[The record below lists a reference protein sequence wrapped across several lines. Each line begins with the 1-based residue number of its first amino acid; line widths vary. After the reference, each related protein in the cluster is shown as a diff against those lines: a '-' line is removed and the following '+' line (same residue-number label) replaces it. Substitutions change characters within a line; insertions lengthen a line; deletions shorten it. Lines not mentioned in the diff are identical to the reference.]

1 MTTTNTEQLEATL
14 VDDED
19 LENLDYHD
27 PREESDRPNDLE
39 AIMDDDEREEALSS
53 ESSNAL
59 WQNPYLKIAGIA
71 GASII
76 GLGGIGAIFMVTQ
89 PKTNITQTTKPGSK
103 DSTSLNFGVAEDANK
118 TEIALGK
125 QRDAFAG
132 EGNQQNPSPSPSI
145 SPPPSSPPPTTAT
158 SLVKPSPPVVQ
169 PIPKPALPPV
179 NTSPKPVN
187 LATITKPLTAPVV
200 AKVIPVNPN
209 PVQITKAPI
218 SPVTAKPSPKA
229 SFPAVSQ
236 SQQPPQ
242 VVAKP
247 SPKAV
252 LPVVAKSP
260 QPQPTQVVAKP
271 QLTPPSIALK
281 PPAKQ
286 PTKEPLAKT
295 PIVPP
300 AKPEQVAKAPTAS
313 SSPAVPELSPEEQW
327 QNLANAGTFGGR
339 YGEEPVS
346 SQVAVNPPSPSA
358 IPVASGVAA
367 APVPNNIPSIIAS
380 NKVPEAI
387 DISDP
392 NKLKNEDIIPVLPI
406 EEQKVATSPEE
417 PLPDGVP
424 VKIASANGIT
434 PSTSGRLQLA
444 AYQPTV
450 QPEVV
455 PPQEA
460 QPKQEVK
467 EVKPEPL
474 TSEATVLNGVGSKT
488 YKIAPGTKVSGT
500 LLTPIEAA
508 GSSQN
513 EQLLVIK
520 LNQPI
525 LDQDG
530 KIAVKA
536 DGNNTRIIF
545 RWRIEKGWIR
555 ASSESLIIDGRT
567 IAIPGVFALH
577 GNDGQPLVAG
587 TFRPGADEVTAAD
600 QNTFLLGAAS
610 KVGEIL
616 TAPDTN
622 VVVNGGVFGGS
633 TSTSTHN
640 RNILGAVLQ
649 GGGQPVLQ
657 GQIKRNEQRSQAVQ
671 AREAIWHLGP
681 GSQISIFTTTPL
693 TISN

>member
-19 LENLDYHD
+19 LEDLDYHD
-27 PREESDRPNDLE
+27 PREEYDRPNDLE

-89 PKTNITQTTKPGSK
+89 PKNNITQTTKPGTK
-103 DSTSLNFGVAEDANK
+103 DPTSLNFGVAEDANK

-145 SPPPSSPPPTTAT
+145 SPPPSSPSATTAVPPVT
-158 SLVKPSPPVVQ
+158 PSPVVQ
-169 PIPKPALPPV
+169 TTPKPAVPPV
-179 NTSPKPVN
+179 TMAPKSAPVKTV
-187 LATITKPLTAPVV
+187 AKPLTAPVA
-200 AKVIPVNPN
+200 AKVIPPNPN
-209 PVQITKAPI
+209 PVQIAKVAIP
-218 SPVTAKPSPKA
+218 PVTAKPLPKVP
-229 SFPAVSQ
+229 SS
-236 SQQPPQ
+236 
-242 VVAKP
+242 VVTQ
-247 SPKAV
+247 
-252 LPVVAKSP
+252 SP
-260 QPQPTQVVAKP
+260 QPLPTQVKP

-281 PPAKQ
+281 PGAKQ
-286 PTKEPLAKT
+286 PTPEPLAKA

-300 AKPEQVAKAPTAS
+300 AKPEQVAKVPTVPP
-313 SSPAVPELSPEEQW
+313 SPSVPELSPEEQW
-327 QNLANAGTFGGR
+327 QKLANTGTFGGR
-339 YGEEPVS
+339 YGEEPATP
-346 SQVAVNPPSPSA
+346 QVAVNPPSPSA
-358 IPVASGVAA
+358 VSVASGVAA
-367 APVPNNIPSIIAS
+367 APIPNNISPTVAS

-406 EEQKVATSPEE
+406 EEQKVATLPEE

-424 VKIASANGIT
+424 VKIASSKGIT
-434 PSTSGRLQLA
+434 PGTAGRLQSV
-444 AYQPTV
+444 AYQPAV
-450 QPEVV
+450 QPEDVV
-455 PPQEA
+455 QPQDVA
-460 QPKQEVK
+460 QPKQKVK

-474 TSEATVLNGVGSKT
+474 PSEATVLNGVGSKT

-530 KIAVKA
+530 RIAVKA

-545 RWRIEKGWIR
+545 KWRIEKGWIR

-610 KVGEIL
+610 KIGEVL

-633 TSTSTHN
+633 TSTSTPN

-671 AREAIWHLGP
+671 TREAIWHLGP

-693 TISN
+693 TIAN

>member
-19 LENLDYHD
+19 LEDLDYHD
-27 PREESDRPNDLE
+27 PREEYDRPNDLE

-89 PKTNITQTTKPGSK
+89 PKNNITQTTKPGTK
-103 DSTSLNFGVAEDANK
+103 DPTSLNFGVAEDANK

-132 EGNQQNPSPSPSI
+132 EGNQQTPSPSPSI
-145 SPPPSSPPPTTAT
+145 SPPPSSPPPTTAAPP
-158 SLVKPSPPVVQ
+158 VKPSPPVVQ
-169 PIPKPALPPV
+169 PIPKPAVLPV
-179 NTSPKPVN
+179 NTSLKPVT
-187 LATITKPLTAPVV
+187 LATIAKPLTAPVV

-209 PVQITKAPI
+209 PVQIAKAAIP
-218 SPVTAKPSPKA
+218 PVTGKPSPKA
-229 SFPAVSQ
+229 SS
-236 SQQPPQ
+236 
-242 VVAKP
+242 
-247 SPKAV
+247 
-252 LPVVAKSP
+252 PVVAQSP
-260 QPQPTQVVAKP
+260 QPQPTQVVPKP
-271 QLTPPSIALK
+271 LLTPPSIALK
-281 PPAKQ
+281 SPAKQ
-286 PTKEPLAKT
+286 PTPEPLAKA

-300 AKPEQVAKAPTAS
+300 AKSEPLAKAPTAS

-327 QNLANAGTFGGR
+327 QKLANAGTFGGR
-339 YGEEPVS
+339 YGEEPVTP
-346 SQVAVNPPSPSA
+346 QVAVNPPSPSA

-367 APVPNNIPSIIAS
+367 APAPNNIPSTIAS

-444 AYQPTV
+444 AYQPAV
-450 QPEVV
+450 QPEVA

-610 KVGEIL
+610 KIGEVL

-633 TSTSTHN
+633 TSTSTPN

-671 AREAIWHLGP
+671 TREAIWHLSP

-693 TISN
+693 TIAN

>member
-19 LENLDYHD
+19 LEDLDYHD
-27 PREESDRPNDLE
+27 PREESARPNDLE

-71 GASII
+71 GVSII

-89 PKTNITQTTKPGSK
+89 PKSNVTQTTKPGTK

-145 SPPPSSPPPTTAT
+145 SPPSSSPPPTTAASPVT
-158 SLVKPSPPVVQ
+158 PSSPVVQ
-169 PIPKPALPPV
+169 PTPKPAVPPV
-179 NTSPKPVN
+179 KNSPKSVT
-187 LATITKPLTAPVV
+187 LATIAKPLTTPVV
-200 AKVIPVNPN
+200 TKVMPAN
-209 PVQITKAPI
+209 
-218 SPVTAKPSPKA
+218 AKPSPKA
-229 SFPAVSQ
+229 LS
-236 SQQPPQ
+236 
-242 VVAKP
+242 
-247 SPKAV
+247 
-252 LPVVAKSP
+252 PVVAQSP

-271 QLTPPSIALK
+271 QLAPSSIAVK
-281 PPAKQ
+281 PAAKQ
-286 PTKEPLAKT
+286 PTPESLAKA

-300 AKPEQVAKAPTAS
+300 SKSEQVAKVSTAS
-313 SSPAVPELSPEEQW
+313 PSPAVPELSPEEQW
-327 QNLANAGTFGGR
+327 QKLANAGTFGGR
-339 YGEEPVS
+339 YSEEPVTP
-346 SQVAVNPPSPSA
+346 QVAVNPPSPSA
-358 IPVASGVAA
+358 IPVASGVASA
-367 APVPNNIPSIIAS
+367 SAPNNISSTIAS

-406 EEQKVATSPEE
+406 EEQKVATLPEE
-417 PLPDGVP
+417 PLPDVVVP
-424 VKIASANGIT
+424 VKIASSKGIT
-434 PSTSGRLQLA
+434 PGTASRLQSV
-444 AYQPTV
+444 AYQPAV
-450 QPEVV
+450 QPEVA
-455 PPQEA
+455 PPQDTA

-474 TSEATVLNGVGSKT
+474 TSEAAALNGVGSKT

-610 KVGEIL
+610 KIGEVL

-633 TSTSTHN
+633 TSTSTPN

-671 AREAIWHLGP
+671 TREAIWHLSP

-693 TISN
+693 TIAN

>member
-19 LENLDYHD
+19 LEDLDYHD
-27 PREESDRPNDLE
+27 PREEYDRPNDLE

-89 PKTNITQTTKPGSK
+89 PKNNITQTTKPGTK
-103 DSTSLNFGVAEDANK
+103 DPTSLNFGVAEDANK

-145 SPPPSSPPPTTAT
+145 SPPPSSPPATTAAPPVT
-158 SLVKPSPPVVQ
+158 PSPPVVQ
-169 PIPKPALPPV
+169 TIPKPAVPPV
-179 NTSPKPVN
+179 TTAQKSAPVKII
-187 LATITKPLTAPVV
+187 AKPLTAPVA
-200 AKVIPVNPN
+200 AKVIPPNPN
-209 PVQITKAPI
+209 PVQIAKVAIP
-218 SPVTAKPSPKA
+218 PVTAKPLSKA
-229 SFPAVSQ
+229 
-236 SQQPPQ
+236 PPS
-242 VVAKP
+242 VVTQ
-247 SPKAV
+247 
-252 LPVVAKSP
+252 SP
-260 QPQPTQVVAKP
+260 QPLPTQVVAKP

-281 PPAKQ
+281 PGAKQ
-286 PTKEPLAKT
+286 PTPEPLAKA

-300 AKPEQVAKAPTAS
+300 
-313 SSPAVPELSPEEQW
+313 SPSVPELSPEEQW
-327 QNLANAGTFGGR
+327 QKLANTGTFGGR
-339 YGEEPVS
+339 YSEEPATP
-346 SQVAVNPPSPSA
+346 QVAVNPLSPSA
-358 IPVASGVAA
+358 VPVASDIAA
-367 APVPNNIPSIIAS
+367 APIPNNISPTVAS

-406 EEQKVATSPEE
+406 EEQKVATLPEE

-424 VKIASANGIT
+424 VKIASSKGIT
-434 PSTSGRLQLA
+434 PGTAGRLQSV
-444 AYQPTV
+444 AYQPAV
-450 QPEVV
+450 QPEDVV
-455 PPQEA
+455 QPQDVA

-474 TSEATVLNGVGSKT
+474 PSEATVLNGVGSKT

-530 KIAVKA
+530 RIAVKA

-633 TSTSTHN
+633 TSTSTPN

-671 AREAIWHLGP
+671 TREAIWHLSP

-693 TISN
+693 TIAN